1 MRMIRMSKLVFLDKN
16 NLNEEPFTISKII
29 AEYGQVE
36 HHALQQLILKYEDD
50 IKEFGVIAF
59 EMRKP
64 ENSKGGRPEKIYK
77 LNEEQSTLLIS
88 YMQNTLPVRN
98 FKKKLVKEFYLMK
111 KELSKRVINREK
123 AKDKRNALTDAINRM
138 PDSPHKAMKYRHFT
152 DLVYK
157 IVFNKNTKQLRE
169 EFQISKDDTPRDY
182 FSANELEKVE
192 VVENQIAVLISLG
205 NDYLTI
211 KDMLQKKYLIS
222 A

>member
-1 MRMIRMSKLVFLDKN
+1 MDKLVFLETN
-16 NLNEEPFTISKII
+16 NLNEEPFTTSKII

-59 EMRKP
+59 EMRKL

-98 FKKKLVKEFYLMK
+98 FKKNLVRQFYIMK
-111 KELSKRVINREK
+111 KELSKRSVTREK
-123 AKDKRNALTDAINRM
+123 ARDKRNALTDAIDKLS
-138 PDSPHKAMKYRHFT
+138 DSPHKCMKYRHFT

-169 EFQISKDDTPRDY
+169 QFGISKNDTLRDY
-182 FSANELEKVE
+182 FSTEDLGKVE
-192 VVENQIAVLISLG
+192 VIENQVAVLIDLG
-205 NDYLTI
+205 NDY
-211 KDMLQKKYLIS
+211 KS
-222 A
+222 

>member
-1 MRMIRMSKLVFLDKN
+1 MSKLVFLDKN

>member
-1 MRMIRMSKLVFLDKN
+1 MIRMSKLVFLDKN

>member
-1 MRMIRMSKLVFLDKN
+1 
-16 NLNEEPFTISKII
+16 
-29 AEYGQVE
+29 
-36 HHALQQLILKYEDD
+36 
-50 IKEFGVIAF
+50 
-59 EMRKP
+59 
-64 ENSKGGRPEKIYK
+64 
-77 LNEEQSTLLIS
+77 
-88 YMQNTLPVRN
+88 
-98 FKKKLVKEFYLMK
+98 MK
-111 KELSKRVINREK
+111 KELNKRVITREK